1 LGNDCEMQVQLRTT
15 GAKSPALAIQHALE
29 NLQEEV
35 RGLSDQFKAEAGRV
49 GYRRH

>member
-1 LGNDCEMQVQLRTT
+1 MQLRTT

-29 NLQEEV
+29 KLEEEV
-35 RGLSDQFKAEAGRV
+35 HGLSDQFKAEAGRI